1 MTHSSI
7 RSVLFRSSTLAAI
20 GMAAAALA
28 FAPAQAQ
35 QPITMKFATLTLN
48 DIQHETLKRF
58 KDELEKVTNGR
69 IKVEV
74 YPAGQLGGAPRQTE
88 GLRLGTIEAAMGPP
102 ELFFGADRR
111 YQVLAMAGLFK
122 DNAHSRRVLNNPE
135 FRKIF
140 TDFSTTRGMIPI
152 QYQIYDHQMFVFRQ
166 PVTSLAGF
174 AGKRTR
180 VLASETEQ
188 ASVAALGAAPVPM
201 SLPEVVP
208 ALQQGTIDGV
218 SAVIGVFVPFRYND
232 SAPNAVDTG
241 LWALTTTALV
251 SKIWFDKLA
260 PDLQKHIRDVAAKLE
275 APMYEWQVKRIQD
288 DRKAWT
294 DRGAKIVK
302 LSAGEQADA
311 EKRVRAAV
319 QTTLDKNAPSK
330 ELYTKLKAIAD
341 KVN

>member
-1 MTHSSI
+1 MTIIHSRTELRRTI
-7 RSVLFRSSTLAAI
+7 LAAL
-20 GMAAAALA
+20 GVAAASLA
-28 FAPAQAQ
+28 SAPAQAQ
-35 QPITMKFATLTLN
+35 SITMKFATLTLN
-48 DIQHETLKRF
+48 DVQHEHLKLF
-58 KDELEKVTNGR
+58 KAEIEKLTNDR
-69 IKVEV
+69 IKVEI

-111 YQVLAMAGLFK
+111 FQVLAMAGMFK
-122 DNAHSRRVLNNPE
+122 DNEHARKVLNMPE

-140 TDFSTTRGMIPI
+140 SDFSATRGMIPMG
-152 QYQIYDHQMFVFRQ
+152 YHIYDHQMFVFRT
-166 PVTSLAGF
+166 PVTNLAGF

-180 VLASETEQ
+180 VLASEAEQ

-241 LWALTTTALV
+241 LWALTTTAMV
-251 SKIWFDKLA
+251 SKVWYDKLPA
-260 PDLQKHIRDVAAKLE
+260 DLQKAIMDVGNKLE
-275 APMYEWQVKRIQD
+275 APLHQWQVKRIQD
-288 DRKAWT
+288 DRKAWL

-302 LSAGEQADA
+302 LSAAEQADA
-311 EKRVRAAV
+311 VKKVRAAV
-319 QTTLDKNAPSK
+319 QSVLDKNAPSK
-330 ELYTKLKAIAD
+330 DLYTKLKAIAD

>member
-1 MTHSSI
+1 MTGFKCS
-7 RSVLFRSSTLAAI
+7 
-20 GMAAAALA
+20 GMFAAAAVA
-28 FAPAQAQ
+28 VMTAAAVPVQAQ
-35 QPITMKFATLTLN
+35 QYTMKFSTLTLN
-48 DIQHETLKRF
+48 DVQHETLKRF
-58 KDELEKVTNGR
+58 KDELEKVTGSR

-111 YQVLAMAGLFK
+111 FQVLAMAGLFK
-122 DNAHSRRVLNNPE
+122 DNAHARRVLDNPE

-166 PVTSLAGF
+166 PVTNLAGF

-188 ASVAALGAAPVPM
+188 ASVAALGGAPVPM

-208 ALQQGTIDGV
+208 ALQQGTIDAV

-232 SAPNAVDTG
+232 AAPNAVDTG

-251 SKIWFDKLA
+251 SKIWFDKLPA
-260 PDLQKHIRDVAAKLE
+260 DLQKHIRDVAVKLE

-288 DRKAWT
+288 DRKAWL

-302 LSAGEQADA
+302 LSDAEQADA
-311 EKRVRAAV
+311 VKKVRTAV
-319 QTTLDKNAPSK
+319 QTTLAKNPPSN
-330 ELYTKLKAIAD
+330 ELYMKLKAIAD
-341 KVN
+341 KIN

>member
-1 MTHSSI
+1 MPYRYSRI
-7 RSVLFRSSTLAAI
+7 
-20 GMAAAALA
+20 AALA
-28 FAPAQAQ
+28 VILAAGCGLALPAGSAQAQ
-35 QPITMKFATLTLN
+35 QFTMKFATLTLN
-48 DIQHETLKRF
+48 DIQHENLKRF

-111 YQVLAMAGLFK
+111 FQVMAMAGLFK
-122 DNAHSRRVLNNPE
+122 DNEHARKALNNPD
-135 FRKIF
+135 FRKVF
-140 TDFSTTRGMIPI
+140 TDFSVTRGMIPMG
-152 QYQIYDHQMFVFRQ
+152 YHIYDHQMFVFRT
-166 PVTSLAGF
+166 PVTNLAGF

-180 VLASETEQ
+180 VLASEAEQ
-188 ASVAALGAAPVPM
+188 ASVASLGAAPVPM

-232 SAPNAVDTG
+232 SAPNAVDTA
-241 LWALTTTALV
+241 LWALTSTAMV
-251 SKIWFDKLA
+251 SKVWFDTLPA
-260 PDLQKHIRDVAAKLE
+260 DLQKAIMETGQKLE
-275 APMYEWQVKRIQD
+275 APMHQWQIQRIAD
-288 DRKAWT
+288 DRKAWL

-302 LSAGEQADA
+302 LPAAEQTDA
-311 EKRVRAAV
+311 ERRVRAAV
-319 QTTLDKNAPSK
+319 QSVLDRNPPSK
-330 ELYTKLKAIAD
+330 ELFTALKAIAD